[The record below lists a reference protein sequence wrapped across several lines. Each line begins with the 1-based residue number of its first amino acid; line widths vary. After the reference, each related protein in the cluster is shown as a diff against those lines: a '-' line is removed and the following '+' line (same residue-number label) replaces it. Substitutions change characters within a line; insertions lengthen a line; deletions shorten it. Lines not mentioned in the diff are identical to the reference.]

1 MELKINDVAIPSE
14 IVFNYD
20 ELKAELIAKAHDY
33 EMMVYSDDQIKLAKA
48 DKATLNK
55 LKKALN
61 DERIRREREYMEP
74 FNQFKAKI
82 NEVISI
88 IDRPIAVI
96 DSQIK
101 SFEELKK
108 AQKLE
113 EIKAYFG
120 ELITPAWLDFDQIF
134 DQRWLNAT
142 YGIAAVKEDIQ
153 QRLKKI
159 ASDLSILDELEY
171 SFEAK
176 SNYFMT
182 LDVNRAIAEGKRLAD
197 IARQKKEYEERQK
210 AQEAAKQAAP
220 EEKPT
225 EVVNPIPEPV
235 KPEEKPNT
243 VSDGMWIT
251 FRCCLTVEQA
261 RELKEFF
268 NNRGIPF
275 ERA

>member
-1 MELKINDVAIPSE
+1 MELRINEIMIPEE

-20 ELKAELIAKAHDY
+20 ELKKELLEKVRDY
-33 EMMVYSDDQIKLAKA
+33 ETVVYTDDQIRLAKA
-48 DKATLNK
+48 DKASLNK

-82 NEVISI
+82 GEIISI
-88 IDRPIAVI
+88 IDRPIALI
-96 DSQIK
+96 DTQIK
-101 SFEELKK
+101 EYEEQKK

-113 EIKAYFG
+113 EIKVYFG
-120 ELITPAWLDFDQIF
+120 ELTTPAWLSFDQIF

-142 YGIAAVKEDIQ
+142 YGMSAVKEDIQ
-153 QRLKKI
+153 SRLRKI
-159 ASDLSILDELEY
+159 VDDLTVLDELEY

-176 SNYFMT
+176 ANYFQT

-197 IARQKKEYEERQK
+197 IARQKKEYEERQR
-210 AQEAAKQAAP
+210 AQEAAKQAVP

-225 EVVNPIPEPV
+225 EVVNPIPELA

-243 VSDGMWIT
+243 ASDGMWLT
-251 FRCCLTVEQA
+251 FRVCLTVEQA
-261 RELKEFF
+261 KELKEFF
-268 NNRGIPF
+268 NTRNIPF